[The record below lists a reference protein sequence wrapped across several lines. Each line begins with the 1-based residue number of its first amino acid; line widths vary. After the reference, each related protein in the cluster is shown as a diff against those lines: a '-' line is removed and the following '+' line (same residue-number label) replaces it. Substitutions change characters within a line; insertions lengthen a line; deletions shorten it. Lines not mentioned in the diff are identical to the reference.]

1 MSNIPCPGPGKYIE
15 VEPGVRIHYEDRGEG
30 DPIVFIPGWTFTTEV
45 YRNQM
50 DYFSQTRRAIAVD
63 PRSHGRSTVTVNGNN
78 YETHGED
85 LIKIIETLD
94 LRNVVLVGW
103 SAGCAPLW
111 EYFKREG
118 ISRLKGM
125 IFIDLPVKLLSCNP
139 EDWVE
144 GSLDAISSTYT
155 TYMKS
160 SQGQQDFIEVY
171 TKDVMLE
178 REPTP
183 EELRWIVEQSL
194 KTPYQIASIL
204 FAFIMFSNYFDE
216 AKQIDQSSLPALYI
230 IGRYWEEI
238 AVPYM
243 KRHFPNT
250 CTKVLGGHMMFWE
263 YPNEFNKIVENFL
276 NSLPKKVTSAAR
288 RK

>member
-45 YRNQM
+45 YSNQM
-50 DYFSQTRRAIAVD
+50 DYFSQTHRAMVID
-63 PRSHGRSTVTVNGNN
+63 PRSHGRSTVTVDGNN

-85 LIKIIETLD
+85 LIKIIKKLD
-94 LRNVVLVGW
+94 LRNVLLVGW
-103 SAGCAPLW
+103 SAGCASLW

-118 ISRLKGM
+118 ISRLKG
-125 IFIDLPVKLLSCNP
+125 IVCVDLPPKLLSCNK

-144 GSLDAISSTYT
+144 GSLDDISSIYT

-160 SQGQQDFIEVY
+160 SKGQQDFIEY
-171 TKDVMLE
+171 YAREVMVQ
-178 REPTP
+178 RELTP
-183 EELRWIVEQSL
+183 EELSWIVEQSL

-216 AKQIDQSSLPALYI
+216 AKQVDKSLPALNI
-230 IGRYWEEI
+230 VAEHWADI
-238 AVPYM
+238 AIPYTE
-243 KRHFPNT
+243 KHFPNT
-250 CTKVLGGHMMFWE
+250 CIEKLGGHMMFWE
-263 YPNEFNKIVENFL
+263 YPVEFNQLIDKFL
-276 NSLPKKVTSAAR
+276 NSLPKKA
-288 RK
+288 

>member
-1 MSNIPCPGPGKYIE
+1 MPSIPRPVPDIPCPGPGKYIE

-50 DYFSQTRRAIAVD
+50 DYFSQTHRAIAID
-63 PRSHGRSTVTVNGNN
+63 PRSQGRSTVTVNGNN

-85 LIKIIETLD
+85 LIKIIETLN

-103 SAGCAPLW
+103 SAGCASMW
-111 EYFKREG
+111 EYFKQQ
-118 ISRLKGM
+118 STNRLKGM

-144 GSLDAISSTYT
+144 GSLDQISSIYT

-204 FAFIMFSNYFDE
+204 FAFILFSNYFDE

-230 IGRYWEEI
+230 IGRYWKDI

-243 KRHFPNT
+243 EKHFPNT
-250 CTKVLGGHMMFWE
+250 TTEVLGGHMMFWE
-263 YPNEFNKIVENFL
+263 YPEKFNCIVEKFL
-276 NSLPKKVTSAAR
+276 NSL
-288 RK
+288 

>member
-45 YRNQM
+45 YSNQM
-50 DYFSQTRRAIAVD
+50 DYFSQTHRTIAVD

-144 GSLDAISSTYT
+144 GSLDAISTIYT

-160 SQGQQDFIEVY
+160 SQGQQDFIEFY
-171 TKDVMLE
+171 TKNVMLE

-216 AKQIDQSSLPALYI
+216 AKQVDKSSLPALYI
-230 IGRYWEEI
+230 IGRYWEDI

-250 CTKVLGGHMMFWE
+250 KTAVLGGHMMFWE
-263 YPNEFNKIVENFL
+263 YPKEFNEIVDRFL
-276 NSLPKKVTSAAR
+276 KSL
-288 RK
+288 